1 MAGDLEVSRLF
12 YLIKDLIGSHFPAVF
27 LAARA
32 ETRKD
37 FSRAEI
43 QIADLIRVNNFR
55 PWTIDLGV
63 HVPTDLSI
71 NFL

>member
-1 MAGDLEVSRLF
+1 MAGDRGVFRLF
-12 YLIKDLIGSHFPAVF
+12 YLIKDLIGSHFPAAF
-27 LAARA
+27 LAALV

-55 PWTIDLGV
+55 PWTIDPGI